1 MNEIIPAVIPKNF
14 SDLQSKLSLVAG
26 LTPLVQIDICDGKFT
41 PDKTWPHKGNPDPDF
56 LKIIKEEEGFPLW
69 DELDY
74 EFHLMVADP
83 VAEYSQWIS
92 AGAKR
97 IIVHVESFADAE
109 HLLQFVVK
117 FKEEYGGDG
126 SFLAT
131 ALGVAIN
138 LETELSV
145 LDPILE
151 YVDFVQCMGIKNI
164 GYQGNPFDT
173 STLDRIRNLKQK
185 KSDLVVSVDGGI
197 TLENAREILDAGA
210 QRLIIGSAIFNSDDI
225 PATIEEF
232 ENL

>member
-1 MNEIIPAVIPKNF
+1 MHEIIPAVIPKNF
-14 SDLQSKLSLVAG
+14 SDLQTKLGLVAG
-26 LTPLVQIDICDGKFT
+26 FVPVVQIDICDGKFT

-56 LKIIKEEEGFPLW
+56 LKIIKEEEGFPFW
-69 DELDY
+69 EELDF

-97 IIVHVESFADAE
+97 VIVHVEAFPDAA
-109 HLLQFVVK
+109 HLLQFAVK

-131 ALGVAIN
+131 GLGVAIN
-138 LETELSV
+138 IETDLAV

-164 GYQGNPFDT
+164 GYQGNPFDNAV
-173 STLDRIRNLKQK
+173 LERIRTLKQK
-185 KSDLVVSVDGGI
+185 KPELVISVDGGI
-197 TLENAREILDAGA
+197 TVENAREIINAGA
-210 QRLIIGSAIFNSDDI
+210 QRLIVGSAIFNSDDI

>member
-1 MNEIIPAVIPKNF
+1 
-14 SDLQSKLSLVAG
+14 
-26 LTPLVQIDICDGKFT
+26 
-41 PDKTWPHKGNPDPDF
+41 
-56 LKIIKEEEGFPLW
+56 
-69 DELDY
+69 
-74 EFHLMVADP
+74 

-97 IIVHVESFADAE
+97 VIVHVEAFPDAA

-131 ALGVAIN
+131 GLGVAIN
-138 LETELSV
+138 IETDLAV

-151 YVDFVQCMGIKNI
+151 YVDFVQCMGIRNI
-164 GYQGNPFDT
+164 GYQGNPFDNAV
-173 STLDRIRNLKQK
+173 LERIRTLKQK
-185 KSDLVVSVDGGI
+185 KQELVISVDGGI
-197 TLENAREILDAGA
+197 TVENAREIINAGA
-210 QRLIIGSAIFNSDDI
+210 QRLIVGSAIFNSDDI